1 LKPIFPKG
9 IDDLKPVIFLTALS
23 SVIGAVLIFNFY
35 FTDAHLS
42 VGYKPDQPI
51 PFSHRLHAGEMGID
65 CRYCHVNVEKSP
77 HATVPP
83 SQVCM
88 NCHAHVKK
96 DSPVL
101 EELRQ
106 RTERYIDTN
115 ANIGTSPDGKT
126 GAGASGQV
134 KIKVEND
141 NYLKPIDWIRI
152 HNLPDYAYF
161 DHSVHVNA
169 NVGCVDCHGRID
181 QMTTVKQAKPLTMF
195 WCLDCHRNY
204 QDHVRPEHVSVTNMQ
219 WTWEA
224 EKSVNE
230 ADFKKKLLESN
241 KLNPPEECS
250 ACHR

>member
-9 IDDLKPVIFLTALS
+9 IDDLKPVIFLTG
-23 SVIGAVLIFNFY
+23 VISAIGIILIFNFY

-65 CRYCHVNVEKSP
+65 CRYCHANVEKSP

-88 NCHAHVKK
+88 NCHSQVKK
-96 DSPVL
+96 DSPALKPLFDSYSKFL
-101 EELRQ
+101 EK
-106 RTERYIDTN
+106 
-115 ANIGTSPDGKT
+115 KT
-126 GAGASGQV
+126 TVAGD
-134 KIKVEND
+134 KVEDVKFENTD
-141 NYLKPIDWIRI
+141 YKDPIEWVRI
-152 HNLPDYAYF
+152 HNVPDYAFF
-161 DHSVHVNA
+161 DHSAHVNA
-169 NVGCVDCHGRID
+169 NVGCVECHGRVD
-181 QMTTVKQAKPLTMF
+181 QMIEVKQVKPLTMF

-204 QDHVRPEHVSVTNMQ
+204 EDHVRPEHVSVTDMHWN
-219 WTWEA
+219 WDN
-224 EKSVNE
+224 EKSVKAE
-230 ADFKKKLLESN
+230 EFKKALKESK